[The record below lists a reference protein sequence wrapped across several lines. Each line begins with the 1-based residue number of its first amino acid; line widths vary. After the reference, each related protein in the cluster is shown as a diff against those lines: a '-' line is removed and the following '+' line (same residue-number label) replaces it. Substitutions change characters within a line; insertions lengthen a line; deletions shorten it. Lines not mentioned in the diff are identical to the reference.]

1 MNGDPSEITS
11 EIKFGRESRPQKR
24 DGSVGISGFSS
35 RIAQKAA
42 EEVEDEL
49 AAARDAE
56 FFEKVAAKCRRETN
70 KRPSFDWSRFVW
82 LGIIL
87 SILFVF
93 FAVFA
98 VKIYKKWKSVRD
110 ALAEIKDAINAT
122 KVSTVAAVATAAI

>member
-1 MNGDPSEITS
+1 MNGDPAGIASETKS
-11 EIKFGRESRPQKR
+11 GRESRPQKR

-56 FFEKVAAKCRRETN
+56 FFERVAAKCRGET
-70 KRPSFDWSRFVW
+70 KKKPSFDWSRFVW

-87 SILFVF
+87 TILFAF

-98 VKIYKKWKSVRD
+98 VKIYKKWKSVRE
-110 ALAEIKDAINAT
+110 ALDEIKAAIKAS
-122 KVSTVAAVATAAI
+122 KVPTVAAVATAAI